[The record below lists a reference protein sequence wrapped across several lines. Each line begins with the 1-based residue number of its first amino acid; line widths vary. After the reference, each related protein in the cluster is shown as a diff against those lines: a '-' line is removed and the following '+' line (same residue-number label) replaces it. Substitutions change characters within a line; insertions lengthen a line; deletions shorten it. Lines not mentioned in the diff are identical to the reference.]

1 MGFTKLIE
9 FDAYGYDEAED
20 KCTLTEIKNRRE
32 RMHATIAATDIVT
45 ASTLASE
52 IFEYEVES
60 VQKRDS
66 NIYIKA

>member
-9 FDAYGYDEAED
+9 FDAYGYDEAENT
-20 KCTLTEIKNRRE
+20 CTLPGADERRE

-66 NIYIKA
+66 NIYIKS